1 MSTTVDQDV
10 RLGVLPRGTVT
21 FLLTDIE
28 GSTRCWQDNP
38 LAMKAAVAR
47 HDQLLAAGIQE
58 HAGTVLKKRGE
69 GDSFFAVFPRAS
81 DALAAA
87 CFLQRALYAEV
98 WPGELPI
105 RVRMAVHT
113 GEAREESPDDY
124 RGTVV
129 NRCARLR
136 SLAAGGQVLLSSS
149 VRELARDNLPSGITL
164 ADLGEH
170 ELRDLDRPER
180 VFQMVDPAL
189 RGVPPARHSTASN
202 LPHLLTSFIGRQ
214 TELTV
219 IPRLMADHRLVTLT
233 GPGGIGKT
241 RLAVEVAR
249 QLLNTRQVPVYF
261 IDLAPLADPG
271 LVPQAIA
278 SVLGLSDH
286 ATPSF
291 AEAVVQFL
299 AATEVLMLLDNC
311 EHVLAAVATVTT
323 AVVSG
328 CPNVRVLT
336 TSRERLN
343 ILGER
348 VWPVSPLRAPDPDRL
363 PAIADLERFET
374 IQLFTERARAHQ
386 PSFVLAEDIAP
397 AVARICHRLDG
408 MPLGL
413 ELAAAQTSLLSPD
426 QIVTRLDDR
435 FQLLAGGSRTALA
448 RHQTLAATIDWS
460 YNLINA
466 AEQHLCRRLSVF
478 AGSFSLEA
486 VEAVCSDTDNGGGSI
501 LPKLRRLLDA
511 SLVMSE
517 EGQGGRRYRMLETIR
532 HYSRDRLIESGEVD
546 ATAARLVSYVT
557 ALAADG
563 ERKARG
569 SDSDRWLEL
578 MEEDYANVRAALDWS
593 ASHDPGAGVRLGL
606 AWVPFWVARGYV
618 REGYD
623 RLAGPLKQGIADDT
637 LRAITLNAAGRLA
650 MWRGDFAAAEPL
662 LEEAVH
668 LLRHHGPPAEL
679 ALALINLDATHAG
692 IGKRPP
698 HSRLLQEALI
708 VARQNDLGDILG
720 SVLNNLAEE
729 SSFRGEF
736 DTARQLFSESLAVY
750 KANQNLWG
758 IATVLE
764 GLADVDV
771 HEGDLPA
778 AAEHMR
784 ECLSLGGRRK
794 DRLSLGEYLLIMGNI
809 AAVAGQAERAVRLAG
824 AAESIRRT
832 LGLDIMTPAMVF
844 EYRKE
849 IESNIQ
855 RTKDALG
862 PAAGAQAWEQGTKM
876 TIDQAVE
883 YAMRREIERPEP
895 GPLSP

>member
-1 MSTTVDQDV
+1 MSTTVDQEG
-10 RLGVLPRGTVT
+10 RLEALPRGTVT

-28 GSTRCWQDNP
+28 RSTRCWQDNP

-69 GDSFFAVFPRAS
+69 GDRFFAVFARAS
-81 DALAAA
+81 DALGAA

-98 WPGELPI
+98 WPGELAI
-105 RVRMAVHT
+105 RVRMAIHT
-113 GEAREESPDDY
+113 GEAHEESPDDY

-149 VRELARDNLPSGITL
+149 VRELARDNVPSGITL
-164 ADLGEH
+164 EDLGEH
-170 ELRDLDRPER
+170 QLRDLDRPER

-189 RGVPPARHSTASN
+189 RGVPPARHSAASN

-241 RLAVEVAR
+241 RLAIEVAR
-249 QLLNTRQVPVYF
+249 QLLNSRHVPVYF
-261 IDLAPLADPG
+261 VDLAPLGDPG

-278 SVLGLSDH
+278 SVLGLSDR

-291 AEAVVQFL
+291 TEAVVQFL
-299 AATEVLMLLDNC
+299 AASEVLMLLDNC
-311 EHVLAAVATVTT
+311 EHLLAAAATVTT
-323 AVVSG
+323 AVVSS
-328 CPNVRVLT
+328 CPSVRVLT

-363 PAIADLERFET
+363 PAITDLARFET
-374 IQLFTERARAHQ
+374 IQLFVDRARAHQ

-408 MPLGL
+408 MPLGV

-460 YNLINA
+460 CNLINA
-466 AEQHLCRRLSVF
+466 AEQRMFRRLSVF

-486 VEAVCSDTDNGGGSI
+486 VEAVCGGGSS

-511 SLVMSE
+511 SLVLSE

-532 HYSRDRLIESGEVD
+532 HYSRDRLFESGEVD
-546 ATAARLVSYVT
+546 ATATRLVSYLT

-569 SDSDRWLEL
+569 SDSDRWLAL

-593 ASHDPGAGVRLGL
+593 ASHDPGVGVRLAL
-606 AWVPFWVARGYV
+606 AWVPFWIARGYV

-623 RLAGPLKQGIADDT
+623 RLADALKQGIADDT

-650 MWRGDFAAAEPL
+650 IWRGDFATAEPL
-662 LEEAVH
+662 LEEAVS
-668 LLRHHGPPAEL
+668 LLRHRGPPAEL
-679 ALALINLDATHAG
+679 TLALINLDATHAG

-698 HSRLLQEALI
+698 HSRFLEEALI
-708 VARQNDLGDILG
+708 VARQNDLGDALG
-720 SVLNNLAEE
+720 TILNNLAEQAL
-729 SSFRGEF
+729 FRGEF

-758 IATVLE
+758 TASVLE
-764 GLADVDV
+764 GLAGVDV

-778 AAEHMR
+778 AAELMR
-784 ECLSLGGRRK
+784 ECLALDRRRK
-794 DRLSLGEYLLIMGNI
+794 DRVSIGEDLLVMANI
-809 AAVAGQAERAVRLAG
+809 AALQAQTERAVRLAG

-832 LGLDIMTPAMVF
+832 LGLTMMTPAMVF
-844 EYRKE
+844 EDRQE

-855 RTKDALG
+855 RAKDALG

-876 TIDQAVE
+876 TIDQAVD
-883 YAMRREIERPEP
+883 YATHPEIERPEP
-895 GPLSP
+895 APQSS